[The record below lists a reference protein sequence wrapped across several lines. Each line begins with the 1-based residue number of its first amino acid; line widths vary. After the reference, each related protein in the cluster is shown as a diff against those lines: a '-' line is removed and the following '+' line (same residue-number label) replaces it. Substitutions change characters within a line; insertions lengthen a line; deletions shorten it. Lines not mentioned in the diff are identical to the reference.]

1 MKTYLYTDESGKE
14 QTLAFQLSPHG
25 TICSKEYSLFE
36 TLHDHKLQYLNL
48 QQRIDILCSY
58 LTDIHNCGHYS
69 YKRVLNTG
77 CKVMSEVKPD
87 NYADET
93 PMLNLSSNDYLNLSQ
108 NPQIIAAAAKS
119 LYQYGLGSGSTPMFT
134 GTTPLHSQLE
144 QKIAQFKGTEKAM
157 LFSSGYGANF
167 STIRA
172 LLTEKDAA
180 ICDMYAHASLMDGCT
195 NTNRYYFKHNDMQS
209 LSIALQ
215 KAAKH
220 KNKLVIIDGVYSMD
234 GDIAHLD
241 QIIDIAHQNGA
252 WVMVDDA
259 HATGVI
265 GKNGRGT
272 ADHFGLTGKV
282 DLISG
287 TFSKALG
294 AVGGFIAG
302 KADLIDYLQIASRA
316 YMFSTTPAVPVMAG
330 ILEALNILDREP
342 HIIEQLHQNITYF
355 RTEMQMMGF
364 NVGNTQT
371 AIIPLIIGNDYK
383 VKLMTQLLHQAG
395 ILVNAVPYPAVP
407 KKLTR
412 LRITITAGLNK
423 QQLDYAL
430 QQIEKI
436 GSQLQI
442 INQIQF
448 KHQPSYHH
456 HLMPA

>member
-1 MKTYLYTDESGKE
+1 MKNYNYTDESGI
-14 QTLAFQLSPHG
+14 QHAITFQLSQHG
-25 TICSKEYSLFE
+25 YICSKEYSLLE
-36 TLHDHKLQYLNL
+36 TLHDQQLQNLTL

-58 LTDIHNCGHYS
+58 LTDIHKCGHYS
-69 YKRVLNTG
+69 YRRELKTG
-77 CKVMSEVKPD
+77 CKVTAKVKPTD
-87 NYADET
+87 NATTEV
-93 PMLNLSSNDYLNLSQ
+93 PMLNLASNDYLNLSQ
-108 NPQIIAAAAKS
+108 HQQIIDAATQS
-119 LYQYGLGSGSTPMFT
+119 LQQYGLGSGSTPMFT
-134 GTTPLHSQLE
+134 GTTPLHNRLE

-167 STIRA
+167 GTIRA
-172 LLTEKDAA
+172 LLTNNDAA

-195 NTNRYYFKHNDMQS
+195 NTNRYYFKHNDMHS
-209 LSIALQ
+209 LTIALQ
-215 KAAKH
+215 KADKH

-234 GDIAHLD
+234 GDIAPLD
-241 QIIDIAHQNGA
+241 KIIELAHAHGA

-272 ADHFGLTGKV
+272 ADHFGLSGKV

-302 KADLIDYLQIASRA
+302 KSDLIDYLQIACRA

-330 ILEALNILDREP
+330 VLEALDILDREP
-342 HIIEQLHQNITYF
+342 QIIEQLHQNITYF
-355 RTEMQMMGF
+355 RTKMLEMGF
-364 NVGNTQT
+364 NIGNTQT

-383 VKLMTQLLHQAG
+383 VKQMTQRLHQAG

-412 LRITITAGLNK
+412 LRITITAGLTQN
-423 QQLDYAL
+423 QLDYAL
-430 QQIEKI
+430 HQIERI
-436 GSQLQI
+436 ATDLMI
-442 INQIQF
+442 INP
-448 KHQPSYHH
+448 QPSMSNRT
-456 HLMPA
+456 HLVHI